1 MRNIENFLKK
11 PFSTPLTCVNRIGY
25 EAGHEHRMT
34 LNLMRIPRLLTGI
47 CGLAVA
53 SITGLS
59 HAQQTVT
66 DQYGT
71 EILVDVLPPTVQSQV
86 QQTRSVLDTGGG
98 EGPLKVDQL
107 GRFHID
113 NATGK
118 SMSGGGS
125 DGEYLVNQLLGVVL
139 LPRPG
144 DVRPD
149 GWPGVEGIWHDF
161 EDFPR
166 PVGLVL
172 QSYMGRP
179 VSLGSL
185 DQMVKDVIVAYRE
198 GDCPVVDVLI
208 PEQDI
213 TSGVVQLVV
222 IESEL
227 ARIRV
232 EGVDADTEEFI
243 RSQMRLKKG
252 EVIRASEVLRDLSW
266 VNRSPYRKVDMV
278 YAPGYEFGT
287 TDVIL
292 KSYQTRSN
300 WFYTGYEDSGT
311 DYLGED
317 RFIVGFNF
325 GDLFGPNR
333 SLSYQYTSD
342 FDMEHV
348 RANSLVYTQ
357 ALPWRHWLTVL
368 ASYVDIDSDPIPV
381 GGGNTLDSDGDN
393 IQLSGRYGIPLGGT
407 ANRQREMDFGFDW
420 KSNGNN
426 LEFVDFANLNNLQLF
441 GSRVEIFQFSIG
453 YQETIQHSRGV
464 SQFDIR
470 GVFSPGDFNNHNSD
484 AAFASSRAGSSSD
497 YFYAVAGFEHQQR
510 LREDWSA
517 RFKVQ
522 AQDANGNL
530 QASEQLGAG
539 GYDTVRGFDQRVA
552 RGDHGAWGTFELY
565 TPELSLGRIGEWEN
579 ETDSLRFLGFFDAAN
594 LGNEDLL
601 PGEPSSFQLG
611 SVGVG
616 LRWNYSDWFK
626 FRLDYGYPVFT
637 ENVIADESGRFH
649 IGATATF

>member
-1 MRNIENFLKK
+1 
-11 PFSTPLTCVNRIGY
+11 
-25 EAGHEHRMT
+25 
-34 LNLMRIPRLLTGI
+34 MRIQRLLTGI
-47 CGLAVA
+47 CALSVA
-53 SITGLS
+53 SITGLT

-86 QQTRSVLDTGGG
+86 QQTRSVLDAGGG

-113 NATGK
+113 N
-118 SMSGGGS
+118 SGGNGAGGS
-125 DGEYLVNQLLGVVL
+125 TGEGEYLVNQLLGVVL

-161 EDFPR
+161 EDFPSS
-166 PVGLVL
+166 VGLVL

-179 VSLGSL
+179 VSLASL

-198 GDCPVVDVLI
+198 GDRPVVDVLI

-222 IESEL
+222 IESQL

-243 RSQMRLKKG
+243 RSQMRVKKG

-266 VNRSPYRKVDMV
+266 VNRSPYRKIDMV

-292 KSYQTRSN
+292 KSYQTRAN

-311 DYLGED
+311 DFLGKD

-333 SLSYQYTSD
+333 TLSYQYTSD
-342 FDMEHV
+342 FDQEHV
-348 RANSLVYTQ
+348 RANSLVYTH
-357 ALPWRHWLTVL
+357 ALPWRHWMTVL
-368 ASYVDIDSDPIPV
+368 ASYVDVESDPFN
-381 GGGNTLDSDGDN
+381 GANFSGDN
-393 IQLSGRYGIPLGGT
+393 IQLSGRYSIPLDGT
-407 ANRQREMDFGFDW
+407 TSRQREMDFGFDW

-426 LEFVDFANLNNLQLF
+426 LEFGGGLQP
-441 GSRVEIFQFSIG
+441 GGAPRVEIFQFSVG

-464 SQFDIR
+464 SQFEIR
-470 GVFSPGDFNNHNSD
+470 GVFSPGGFNNHNSD
-484 AAFASSRAGSSSD
+484 AVFASSGSGSSD
-497 YFYAVAGFEHQQR
+497 YFYAIAGFEHQQR
-510 LREDWSA
+510 LHKDWSM
-517 RFKVQ
+517 RFKVE
-522 AQDANGNL
+522 AQDANGKL
-530 QASEQLGAG
+530 EPSEQIGAG

-565 TPELSLGRIGEWEN
+565 TPELSIGRIQDWEN
-579 ETDSLRFLGFFDAAN
+579 ETDSLRFLGFFDAAV
-594 LGNEDLL
+594 LGNEDLG
-601 PGEPSSFQLG
+601 PGDSSSFQMG

-616 LRWNYSDWFK
+616 LRWSYSDWFK

>member
-1 MRNIENFLKK
+1 MGRD
-11 PFSTPLTCVNRIGY
+11 C
-25 EAGHEHRMT
+25 
-34 LNLMRIPRLLTGI
+34 LNLMRIQLLTTGI
-47 CGLAVA
+47 SALLAA
-53 SITGLS
+53 SSVSVSL
-59 HAQQTVT
+59 AQQTVT

-71 EILVDVLPPTVQSQV
+71 EILLDVLPPTTQMKVEE
-86 QQTRSVLDTGGG
+86 TRSVLDSGGG
-98 EGPLKVDQL
+98 EGPLKVDKL

-113 NATGK
+113 HGAGK
-118 SMSGGGS
+118 GVGGS
-125 DGEYLVNQLLGVVL
+125 SGDDEFLVNQLLGIVL

-161 EDFPR
+161 ENFPR
-166 PVGLVL
+166 QVGLVL
-172 QSYMGRP
+172 QSYIGKP

-185 DQMVKDVIVAYRE
+185 DQLVKDVIVAYRE
-198 GDCPVVDVLI
+198 GDRPVVDVLI

-243 RSQMRLKKG
+243 RNQMRVKKG

-266 VNRSPYRKVDMV
+266 VNRSPYRKIDMV

-292 KSYQTRSN
+292 KSYQTRAN
-300 WFYTGYEDSGT
+300 WFYTGYEDSGV

-317 RFIVGFNF
+317 RFIVGFNM
-325 GDLFGPNR
+325 GDAFGPNR
-333 SLSYQYTSD
+333 SLSYQFTSD
-342 FDMEHV
+342 LDFEHV
-348 RANSLVYTQ
+348 RSNSLVYTQ
-357 ALPWRHWLTVL
+357 SLPWRHWFTVL

-381 GGGNTLDSDGDN
+381 GGGNSLDSDGDN
-393 IQLSGRYGIPLGGT
+393 IQLSGRYSIPLDGT

-426 LEFVDFANLNNLQLF
+426 LEFVDFSNLNNTQLF
-441 GSRVEIFQFSIG
+441 GSRVEIFQFSLG
-453 YQETIQHSRGV
+453 YNETIQHQRGV

-470 GVFSPGDFNNHNSD
+470 GVWSPGGFNNHNSD
-484 AAFASSRAGSSSD
+484 AAFESSRAGSTAD
-497 YFYAVAGFEHQQR
+497 YFYFVGSFEHQRR
-510 LREDWSA
+510 LHDDWSM

-522 AQDANGNL
+522 GQDANGNL

-565 TPELSLGRIGEWEN
+565 TPELSLARIGDWEN

-601 PGEPSSFQLG
+601 PLEPSNYQIG

-637 ENVIADESGRFH
+637 ENVVTDESGRFH

>member
-1 MRNIENFLKK
+1 
-11 PFSTPLTCVNRIGY
+11 
-25 EAGHEHRMT
+25 
-34 LNLMRIPRLLTGI
+34 MRIQRLLTGI
-47 CGLAVA
+47 CALSVA
-53 SITGLS
+53 SITGLT

-86 QQTRSVLDTGGG
+86 QQTRSVLDAGGG

-113 NATGK
+113 N
-118 SMSGGGS
+118 SGGNGAGGS
-125 DGEYLVNQLLGVVL
+125 TGEGEYLVNQLLGVVL

-161 EDFPR
+161 EDFPSS
-166 PVGLVL
+166 VGLVL

-179 VSLGSL
+179 VSLASL

-198 GDCPVVDVLI
+198 GDRPVVDVLI

-222 IESEL
+222 IESQL

-243 RSQMRLKKG
+243 RSQMRVKKG

-266 VNRSPYRKVDMV
+266 VNRSPYRKIDMV

-292 KSYQTRSN
+292 KSYQTRAN

-311 DYLGED
+311 DFLGKD

-333 SLSYQYTSD
+333 TLSYQYTSD
-342 FDMEHV
+342 FDQEHV
-348 RANSLVYTQ
+348 RANSLVYTH
-357 ALPWRHWLTVL
+357 ALPWRHWMTVL
-368 ASYVDIDSDPIPV
+368 ASYVDISSDPIPLGT
-381 GGGNTLDSDGDN
+381 GGSLDSSGDN
-393 IQLSGRYGIPLGGT
+393 IQLSGRYSIPLDGT
-407 ANRQREMDFGFDW
+407 TSRQRETDFGFDW

-426 LEFVDFANLNNLQLF
+426 LEFGGSPNLS
-441 GSRVEIFQFSIG
+441 SRVEIFQFSVG

-464 SQFDIR
+464 SQFEIR
-470 GVFSPGDFNNHNSD
+470 GVFSPGGFNNHNSD
-484 AAFASSRAGSSSD
+484 AVFASSRSGSSSD
-497 YFYAVAGFEHQQR
+497 YFYAIAGFEHQQR
-510 LREDWSA
+510 LHKDWSM
-517 RFKVQ
+517 RFKVE

-565 TPELSLGRIGEWEN
+565 TPELSIGRIQDWEN
-579 ETDSLRFLGFFDAAN
+579 ETDSLRFLGFFDAAV

-601 PGEPSSFQLG
+601 PGEASSFQMG

-616 LRWNYSDWFK
+616 LRWSYSDWFK

>member
-1 MRNIENFLKK
+1 MRV
-11 PFSTPLTCVNRIGY
+11 S
-25 EAGHEHRMT
+25 
-34 LNLMRIPRLLTGI
+34 RLLKGI
-47 CGLAVA
+47 CAIGLASAAVF
-53 SITGLS
+53 TE
-59 HAQQTVT
+59 AQQTVT
-66 DQYGT
+66 DEFGT

-86 QQTRSVLDTGGG
+86 QQTRSILDSGGG
-98 EGPLKVDQL
+98 EGPLKVDKL
-107 GRFHID
+107 GRFHIGST
-113 NATGK
+113 AAKGT
-118 SMSGGGS
+118 GGG
-125 DGEYLVNQLLGVVL
+125 GEEEYLVNQLLGVVL

-161 EDFPR
+161 ENFPR

-179 VSLGSL
+179 VSLSSL

-198 GDCPVVDVLI
+198 GDRPVVDVLV

-222 IESEL
+222 IESQL

-243 RSQMRLKKG
+243 RSQMRVKKG

-266 VNRSPYRKVDMV
+266 VNRSPYRKIDMV

-292 KSYQTRSN
+292 KSYQGRAN

-311 DYLGED
+311 EYLGED
-317 RFIVGFNF
+317 RLIFGFNF
-325 GDLFGPNR
+325 GDLFGPTR
-333 SLSYQYTSD
+333 TLSYQYTSD
-342 FDMEHV
+342 LDMEHV

-357 ALPWRHWLTVL
+357 ALPWRHWVTVL
-368 ASYVDIDSDPIPV
+368 ASYVDISSDPIPIL
-381 GGGNTLDSDGDN
+381 GQNDTIGSEGDN
-393 IQLSGRYGIPLGGT
+393 IQLSGRYSIPLDGT

-426 LEFVDFANLNNLQLF
+426 LEFNVINPFSD
-441 GSRVEIFQFSIG
+441 STRVEIFQFSIG
-453 YQETIQHSRGV
+453 YQETIQHDRGV
-464 SQFDIR
+464 SHFDIR

-484 AAFASSRAGSSSD
+484 AVFSSQGARAGSSAD
-497 YFYAVAGFEHQQR
+497 YFYAIAGFEHQRR
-510 LREDWSA
+510 LREDWSL

-522 AQDANGNL
+522 GQDSNGNL

-539 GYDTVRGFDQRVA
+539 GYDTVRGFEQRVA
-552 RGDHGAWGTFELY
+552 SGDHGAWGTFELY
-565 TPELSLGRIGEWEN
+565 APELSLARIGDWQN
-579 ETDSLRFLGFFDAAN
+579 ETDSLRLLGFFDAAT
-594 LGNEDLL
+594 LGNEDLIDD
-601 PGEPSSFQLG
+601 EPSSVQLG
-611 SVGVG
+611 SIGLG

-626 FRLDYGYPVFT
+626 FRLDYGYPVIT
-637 ENVIADESGRFH
+637 KNVNDNVDESGRFH

>member
-1 MRNIENFLKK
+1 
-11 PFSTPLTCVNRIGY
+11 
-25 EAGHEHRMT
+25 
-34 LNLMRIPRLLTGI
+34 MRIPRLLTGI
-47 CGLAVA
+47 CALSVA
-53 SITGLS
+53 SITGLT

-113 NATGK
+113 N
-118 SMSGGGS
+118 SGGKGAGGS
-125 DGEYLVNQLLGVVL
+125 SGDGEYLVNQLLGVVL

-161 EDFPR
+161 EDFPSS
-166 PVGLVL
+166 VGLVL

-179 VSLGSL
+179 VSLASL

-198 GDCPVVDVLI
+198 GDRPVVDVLI

-222 IESEL
+222 IESQL

-243 RSQMRLKKG
+243 RSQMRVKKG

-266 VNRSPYRKVDMV
+266 VNRSPYRKIDMV

-292 KSYQTRSN
+292 KSYQTRAN

-311 DYLGED
+311 DFLGKD

-325 GDLFGPNR
+325 GDVFGPNR
-333 SLSYQYTSD
+333 TLSYQYTSD
-342 FDMEHV
+342 FDQEHV
-348 RANSLVYTQ
+348 RANSLVYTH
-357 ALPWRHWLTVL
+357 ALPWRHWMTVL
-368 ASYVDIDSDPIPV
+368 ASYVDIDSDPIPL
-381 GGGNTLDSDGDN
+381 GGGGSLDSSGDN
-393 IQLSGRYGIPLGGT
+393 IQLSGRYSIPLDGT
-407 ANRQREMDFGFDW
+407 TSRQREMDFGFDW
-420 KSNGNN
+420 KSNGSN
-426 LEFVDFANLNNLQLF
+426 LEFGGLPA
-441 GSRVEIFQFSIG
+441 GASRVEIFQFSVG

-464 SQFDIR
+464 SQFEIR
-470 GVFSPGDFNNHNSD
+470 GVFSPGGFNNHNSD
-484 AAFASSRAGSSSD
+484 AVFASSRSGSSSD
-497 YFYAVAGFEHQQR
+497 YFYAIAGFEHQQR
-510 LREDWSA
+510 LHKDWSM
-517 RFKVQ
+517 RFKVE

-565 TPELSLGRIGEWEN
+565 TPELSIGRIQDWEN
-579 ETDSLRFLGFFDAAN
+579 ETDSLRFLGFFDAAT

-601 PGEPSSFQLG
+601 PGEASSFQMG

-616 LRWNYSDWFK
+616 LRWSYSDWFK

>member
-1 MRNIENFLKK
+1 
-11 PFSTPLTCVNRIGY
+11 
-25 EAGHEHRMT
+25 
-34 LNLMRIPRLLTGI
+34 MRIQRLLTGI
-47 CGLAVA
+47 CALSVA
-53 SITGLS
+53 SITGLT

-86 QQTRSVLDTGGG
+86 QQTRSVLDAGGG

-113 NATGK
+113 N
-118 SMSGGGS
+118 SGGNGAGGS
-125 DGEYLVNQLLGVVL
+125 NGEGEYLVNQLLGVVL

-161 EDFPR
+161 EDFPSS
-166 PVGLVL
+166 VGLVL

-179 VSLGSL
+179 VSLASL

-198 GDCPVVDVLI
+198 GDRPVVDVLI

-222 IESEL
+222 IESQL

-243 RSQMRLKKG
+243 RSQMRVKKG

-266 VNRSPYRKVDMV
+266 VNRSPYRKIDMV

-292 KSYQTRSN
+292 KSYQTRAN

-311 DYLGED
+311 DFLGKD

-333 SLSYQYTSD
+333 TLSYQYTSD
-342 FDMEHV
+342 FDQEHV
-348 RANSLVYTQ
+348 RANSLVYTH
-357 ALPWRHWLTVL
+357 ALPWRHWMTVL
-368 ASYVDIDSDPIPV
+368 ASYVDISSDPIPL
-381 GGGNTLDSDGDN
+381 GGGGSLDSSGDN
-393 IQLSGRYGIPLGGT
+393 IQLSGRYSIPLDGT
-407 ANRQREMDFGFDW
+407 TSRQREMDFGFDW
-420 KSNGNN
+420 KSNGSN
-426 LEFVDFANLNNLQLF
+426 LEFGGSPDLS
-441 GSRVEIFQFSIG
+441 SRVEIFQFSVG

-464 SQFDIR
+464 SQFEIR
-470 GVFSPGDFNNHNSD
+470 GVFSPGGFNNHNSD
-484 AAFASSRAGSSSD
+484 AVFASSRSGSSSD
-497 YFYAVAGFEHQQR
+497 YFYAIAGFEHQQR
-510 LREDWSA
+510 LHKDWSM
-517 RFKVQ
+517 RFKVE

-565 TPELSLGRIGEWEN
+565 TPELSIGRIQDWEN
-579 ETDSLRFLGFFDAAN
+579 ETDSLRFLGFFDAAT

-601 PGEPSSFQLG
+601 PGEASSFQMG

-616 LRWNYSDWFK
+616 LRWSYSDWFK